1 MSNQNSHMC
10 LIIWL
15 LCIFLSQGCSPNI
28 RYLEY
33 TSERYEPTQHVEVL
47 QAKPPSR
54 DFIEL
59 GVISVPAKI
68 APIDKGSRNPIDH
81 LVEKAKSI
89 GADAVLILGERSS
102 GGVVLMPAGNTY
114 IAVPTTGKI
123 EAIAIRY
130 K

>member
-1 MSNQNSHMC
+1 MNRQNSHMRPK
-10 LIIWL
+10 LWL
-15 LCIFLSQGCSPNI
+15 LCIFLLQGCAPNV

-33 TSERYEPTQHVEVL
+33 TSEHYEPTQHVEVL
-47 QAKPPSR
+47 HAKPPSR

-81 LVEKAKSI
+81 LVDKAKSI
-89 GADAVLILGERSS
+89 GADAILILGERSS
-102 GGVVLMPAGNTY
+102 GGAVLMPAGNTY

-123 EAIAIRY
+123 EALAIRY
-130 K
+130 N

>member
-1 MSNQNSHMC
+1 MNGQNSHMC
-10 LIIWL
+10 LIFWL
-15 LCIFLSQGCSPNI
+15 QCIFLLQGCSPNI

-33 TSERYEPTQHVEVL
+33 TSEHYEPTQHVEVL
-47 QAKPPSR
+47 HAKPPSR

-59 GVISVPAKI
+59 GIISVPAKI

-89 GADAVLILGERSS
+89 GADAVLILGERA
-102 GGVVLMPAGNTY
+102 GGVILMPAGNTN

-123 EAIAIRY
+123 EALAIRY

>member
-1 MSNQNSHMC
+1 M
-10 LIIWL
+10 
-15 LCIFLSQGCSPNI
+15 
-28 RYLEY
+28 EY

-47 QAKPPSR
+47 HTKPPSR

-68 APIDKGSRNPIDH
+68 APIDRGSRNPIDH

-89 GADAVLILGERSS
+89 GADAVLILGERA
-102 GGVVLMPAGNTY
+102 GGALIMPAGNIN
-114 IAVPTTGKI
+114 IAIPTTGKI
-123 EAIAIRY
+123 EALAIRY